1 MYELNFFW
9 SFPEYIHTHEAISLS
24 TLMLPLRAMCLKKS
38 LPFSICV
45 VCVYVLDNMHNLTR
59 GYYLLQRFTHKELV
73 EDQNMPN
80 LCSTTSF
87 STQFSIKKM
96 NSPCFPL
103 PFY

>member
-1 MYELNFFW
+1 MNELNFFW

-59 GYYLLQRFTHKELV
+59 SYYQDLHTKSLLKIKICPTCVQRLGLARNLV
-73 EDQNMPN
+73 TE
-80 LCSTTSF
+80 
-87 STQFSIKKM
+87 K
-96 NSPCFPL
+96 
-103 PFY
+103 